1 MTGGQVSS
9 APLVSVGIPVF
20 NGEATIR
27 AAIESVLAQTHEDLE
42 VLVYNN
48 GSTDGTE
55 AVVLAIERDDSRVKY
70 RAGNMNLGAHHS
82 FSETFRMS
90 SGLYFMWLAADDR
103 IEDSFVESGVTLLES
118 DPNIGVSAPV
128 VIAHLEGHDGPVYE
142 VRVQGFEPD
151 VPVFTK
157 LVRTIRQLPVT
168 CIYGLFR
175 SEVLRT
181 SESFTSGYMTDVA
194 FMQEVA
200 LRTAIVCNPDQY
212 LNYVMPT
219 DWKTSEEE
227 YFQYAGENSTH
238 RPTVPALLLLRERL
252 WRLWG
257 VAPTRRQQIAYS
269 VLVAGAEIWRLG
281 WRALWRLV
289 RKVCSRRR
297 LRALGT
303 AFYWWR
309 LHPGHTAVLDRGVF
323 ERRIVLPTLGLK

>member
-1 MTGGQVSS
+1 M
-9 APLVSVGIPVF
+9 APGTPNTPMVSVGIPVF
-20 NGEATIR
+20 NGALTIR
-27 AAIESVLAQTHEDLE
+27 EALESVLAQTHENLE

-55 AVVLAIERDDSRVKY
+55 AVVLAIERDDPRVKY
-70 RAGNMNLGAHHS
+70 QAGNINLGSPHS

-90 SGLYFMWLAADDR
+90 SGPYFMWLAADDR

-128 VIAHLEGHDGPVYE
+128 VIAHLESHDDPVYE

-181 SESFTSGYMTDVA
+181 SELPTSVYMADVA

-200 LRTAIVCNPDQY
+200 LRTAIVCNPDQHLDY
-212 LNYVMPT
+212 MMPT
-219 DWKTSEEE
+219 KWKTPEEE
-227 YFQYAGENSTH
+227 YSQYAGENLTP
-238 RPTVPALLLLRERL
+238 RPAVPALLLLRERIR
-252 WRLWG
+252 RLRR
-257 VAPTRRQQIAYS
+257 VAPTRRQWVTYS
-269 VLVAGAEIWRLG
+269 VFVAGAEMWRLG
-281 WRALWRLV
+281 WRALWCLA
-289 RKVCSRRR
+289 RKVFSRRA

-309 LHPGHTAVLDRGVF
+309 LHPGYTTVLDQEAF
-323 ERRIVLPTLGLK
+323 ERRIVLPVLGLK

>member
-1 MTGGQVSS
+1 M
-9 APLVSVGIPVF
+9 APGTPNTPMVSVGIPVF
-20 NGEATIR
+20 NGALTIR
-27 AAIESVLAQTHEDLE
+27 EALESVLAQTHENLE

-55 AVVLAIERDDSRVKY
+55 AVVLAIERDDPRVKY
-70 RAGNMNLGAHHS
+70 QAGNINLGSPHS

-90 SGLYFMWLAADDR
+90 SGPYFMWLAADDR
-103 IEDSFVESGVTLLES
+103 IEDSFVESGVRLLES

-128 VIAHLEGHDGPVYE
+128 VIAHLESHDDPVYE

-181 SESFTSGYMTDVA
+181 SELPISVYMADVA

-200 LRTAIVCNPDQY
+200 LRTAIVCNPDQHLDY
-212 LNYVMPT
+212 MMPT
-219 DWKTSEEE
+219 KWKTPEEE
-227 YFQYAGENSTH
+227 YSQYAGENLTP
-238 RPTVPALLLLRERL
+238 RPAVPALLLLRERIR
-252 WRLWG
+252 RLRG
-257 VAPTRRQQIAYS
+257 VARTRRQWVTYS
-269 VLVAGAEIWRLG
+269 VFVAGAEMWRLG
-281 WRALWRLV
+281 WRALWCLA
-289 RKVCSRRR
+289 RKVFSRRA

-309 LHPGHTAVLDRGVF
+309 LHPGYTTVLDQEAF
-323 ERRIVLPTLGLK
+323 ERRIVLPVLGLK

>member
-1 MTGGQVSS
+1 MTGWQVRS

-27 AAIESVLAQTHEDLE
+27 AALESVLAQTHENLE

-55 AVVLAIERDDSRVKY
+55 AVVLAIERDDPRVKY
-70 RAGNMNLGAHHS
+70 QAGNNNLGAPHS

-90 SGLYFMWLAADDR
+90 SGSYFMWLAADDR
-103 IEDSFVESGVTLLES
+103 IEDSFVESGVTLLET

-128 VIAHLEGHDGPVYE
+128 VLAHLEGHDDPVYD

-151 VPVFTK
+151 VPVLTR
-157 LVRTIRQLPVT
+157 LVRTIRKLPVT

-181 SESFTSGYMTDVA
+181 SELLTSVYMADVA
-194 FMQEVA
+194 FIQEVA
-200 LRTAIVCNPDQY
+200 LRTAIVCNPDQHIDY
-212 LNYVMPT
+212 MMPAQ
-219 DWKTSEEE
+219 WKTPNEE
-227 YFQYAGENSTH
+227 YSHYAGEYLVP
-238 RPTVPALLLLRERL
+238 RPAVPALLLLRERIR
-252 WRLWG
+252 RLRG
-257 VAPTRRQQIAYS
+257 VAPTRRRWVAYS
-269 VLVAGAEIWRLG
+269 VFVAGAEIWRLG
-281 WRALWRLV
+281 WRALWRFA
-289 RKVCSRRR
+289 RKVCSRRG

-309 LHPGHTAVLDRGVF
+309 LHPGYITVLDRDAF
-323 ERRIVLPTLGLK
+323 ERRIVLPTLGLE

>member
-1 MTGGQVSS
+1 M
-9 APLVSVGIPVF
+9 APGTPNTPMVSVGIPVF
-20 NGEATIR
+20 NGALTIR
-27 AAIESVLAQTHEDLE
+27 EALESVLAQTHENLE

-55 AVVLAIERDDSRVKY
+55 AVVLAIERDDPRVKY
-70 RAGNMNLGAHHS
+70 QAGNINLGSPHS

-90 SGLYFMWLAADDR
+90 SGPYFMWLAADDR

-128 VIAHLEGHDGPVYE
+128 VIAHLESHDDPVYE

-181 SESFTSGYMTDVA
+181 SELPISVYMADVA

-200 LRTAIVCNPDQY
+200 LRTAIVCNPDQHLDY
-212 LNYVMPT
+212 MMPT
-219 DWKTSEEE
+219 KWKTPEEE
-227 YFQYAGENSTH
+227 YSQYAGENLTP
-238 RPTVPALLLLRERL
+238 RPAVPALLLLRERIR
-252 WRLWG
+252 RLRG
-257 VAPTRRQQIAYS
+257 VAPTRRQWVTYS
-269 VLVAGAEIWRLG
+269 VFVAGAEMWRLG
-281 WRALWRLV
+281 WRALWCLA
-289 RKVCSRRR
+289 RKVFSRRA

-309 LHPGHTAVLDRGVF
+309 LHPGYTTVLDQEAF
-323 ERRIVLPTLGLK
+323 ERRIVLPVLGLK

>member
-1 MTGGQVSS
+1 MVSGT
-9 APLVSVGIPVF
+9 PNTPMVSVGMPVF
-20 NGEATIR
+20 NGERTVREAL
-27 AAIESVLAQTHEDLE
+27 ESVLAQTHENLE

-55 AVVLAIERDDSRVKY
+55 AVVLAIERDDPRVKY
-70 RAGNMNLGAHHS
+70 RAGNMNLGSPYS

-90 SGLYFMWLAADDR
+90 SGRYFMWLAADDR
-103 IEDSFVESGVTLLES
+103 IEDSFVESGVSLLES
-118 DPNIGVSAPV
+118 DPNIGVSVPV
-128 VIAHLEGHDGPVYE
+128 VIAHLEGHEDPVYE

-181 SESFTSGYMTDVA
+181 SELPTSVYMADVA

-200 LRTAIVCNPDQY
+200 LRTGMVCNPDQH
-212 LNYVMPT
+212 LDYVMVT
-219 DWKTSEEE
+219 EWKTTEEE
-227 YFQYAGENSTH
+227 YSQYAGENLTH
-238 RPTVPALLLLRERL
+238 RPAVPALLLLRERIR
-252 WRLWG
+252 RLWG
-257 VAPTRRQQIAYS
+257 VAPTRRQWVAYS
-269 VLVAGAEIWRLG
+269 VLVAGSEMWRLV
-281 WRALWRLV
+281 WRALWRLA
-289 RKVCSRRR
+289 RKVFGRRG

-309 LHPGHTAVLDRGVF
+309 LHPGHTTVLDQDAF
-323 ERRIVLPTLGLK
+323 ERRIVLPALGLK

>member
-1 MTGGQVSS
+1 M
-9 APLVSVGIPVF
+9 APETPNTPMVSVGMPVF
-20 NGEATIR
+20 NGALTIR
-27 AAIESVLAQTHEDLE
+27 EALESVLAQTHENLE

-55 AVVLAIERDDSRVKY
+55 AVVLAIERDDPRVKY
-70 RAGNMNLGAHHS
+70 QAGNINLGSPHS

-90 SGLYFMWLAADDR
+90 SGPYFMWLAADDR

-128 VIAHLEGHDGPVYE
+128 VIAHLESHDDPIYE

-168 CIYGLFR
+168 CVYGLFR

-181 SESFTSGYMTDVA
+181 SELPISVYMADVA

-200 LRTAIVCNPDQY
+200 LRTAIVCNPDQHLDY
-212 LNYVMPT
+212 MMST
-219 DWKTSEEE
+219 KWKTPEEE
-227 YFQYAGENSTH
+227 YSQYAGENLTP
-238 RPTVPALLLLRERL
+238 RPAVPALLLLRERIR
-252 WRLWG
+252 RLRG
-257 VAPTRRQQIAYS
+257 VAPTRRQWVTYS
-269 VLVAGAEIWRLG
+269 VFVAGAEMWRLG
-281 WRALWRLV
+281 WRALWCLA
-289 RKVCSRRR
+289 RKVFSRRA

-309 LHPGHTAVLDRGVF
+309 LHPGYTTVLDQEAF
-323 ERRIVLPTLGLK
+323 ERRIVLPVLGLK